1 MAWII
6 LSIAGIF
13 EIVWAIGLKDT
24 QGLTQLWPSVG
35 TLSAMV
41 VSVVMLGFAMKELPV
56 GTAYAVW
63 TGIGT
68 VGTACLGLLLFGD
81 SATPMHLFC
90 IGFILTGIIGLK
102 MLPLLTWFGWNG
114 VAFLIPDGV

>member
-13 EIVWAIGLKDT
+13 EIVWAIGLKYT
-24 QGLTQLWPSVG
+24 RGFTQLWPSVG

-81 SATPMHLFC
+81 SATPMRLFC

-102 MLPLLTWFGWNG
+102 MLP
-114 VAFLIPDGV
+114 